1 MGVSFNEAEF
11 MQELEESM
19 SAELEKVRRQI
30 IRELSIIGERCIN
43 EARLK
48 GSYTDHTGNLRSSVG
63 YVIVEDGQIAQ
74 LGGFEPVNGAK
85 EGSEAGKEYARSLAT
100 NYPQGYTLIV
110 VAGMH
115 YAEYV
120 AAKGYDVLDS
130 SELLARQL
138 ADKLIKN

>member
-1 MGVSFNEAEF
+1 MGVTFNEAEF

-85 EGSEAGKEYARSLAT
+85 KEVRPGKNTHEVWPQTIRKALRS
-100 NYPQGYTLIV
+100 
-110 VAGMH
+110 
-115 YAEYV
+115 
-120 AAKGYDVLDS
+120 
-130 SELLARQL
+130 
-138 ADKLIKN
+138 

>member
-1 MGVSFNEAEF
+1 MMGVTFNEAEF

-63 YVIVEDGQIAQ
+63 YVIVEDG
-74 LGGFEPVNGAK
+74 
-85 EGSEAGKEYARSLAT
+85 
-100 NYPQGYTLIV
+100 
-110 VAGMH
+110 
-115 YAEYV
+115 